1 MDLRQITQRVQ
12 SDLQYISEF
21 TATPGNGCTRMP
33 FTQET
38 RYTAEYLK
46 KIMAEAGLEVW
57 EDCVGNV
64 FGRRPGRDRSLPCI
78 MVGSHYDSVYN
89 GGDYDGIA
97 GVISAVELARLLQN
111 ENRQLPCDFVA
122 AAFMDEEG
130 CRFGTGYFGSKCMLG
145 QMTVEE
151 CRHYTDK
158 DNISVYDAMKEYD
171 LIPEELIRAAW
182 PEGSIG
188 HYIELHI
195 EQGPVLD
202 ANKTELGLVNCIV
215 GIQRYMV
222 TVQGRSDH
230 AGTTPMDMRQDAVEI
245 ATKVISKIGDMA
257 REEDLGTVATVGH
270 IKVTPSAMNVVA
282 ETAEFSIDVRA
293 ADKRVIDR
301 IVSRIREE
309 LDRETQKTGA
319 SYVIDNKLT
328 IDPVK
333 LSPRMLDF
341 MEESCR
347 ENGFSCQRMPSGAGH
362 DALAIGQSID
372 TVRLF
377 VPSKDGRS
385 HCPAEYTPYEAFSK
399 GIAVLYDLIG
409 KLTE

>member
-1 MDLRQITQRVQ
+1 MDLNLITQRVQ
-12 SDLQYISEF
+12 SDLQYIKEF

-33 FTQET
+33 FSHET

-46 KIMAEAGLEVW
+46 KIMADAGLEVR

-64 FGRRPGRDRSLPCI
+64 FGVRPGKDRSLPCI

-97 GVISAVELARLLQN
+97 GVISAVELARLLRD
-111 ENRQLPCDFVA
+111 ESVQLPCDFVA

-151 CRHYTDK
+151 CRHYRDK
-158 DNISVYDAMKEYD
+158 NDISVYDAMKEYG
-171 LIPEELIRAAW
+171 LIPEHLEQAAW

-202 ANKTELGLVNCIV
+202 AEKTELGFVDCIV
-215 GIQRYMV
+215 GIQRYIV
-222 TVQGRSDH
+222 TVCGRSDH
-230 AGTTPMDMRQDAVEI
+230 AGTTPMNMRQDAVDI
-245 ATKVISKIGDMA
+245 AAKVISRIGDMA
-257 REEDLGTVATVGH
+257 RAEGSGTVATVGYM
-270 IKVTPSAMNVVA
+270 KVTPSAMNVVA
-282 ETAEFSIDVRA
+282 EKVDFSIDIRSA
-293 ADKRVIDR
+293 ESSIIDKIASQ
-301 IVSRIREE
+301 IQRELE
-309 LDRETQKTGA
+309 VETQKTGA
-319 SYVIDNKLT
+319 SFFIDTKLT
-328 IDPVK
+328 IEPVC
-333 LSPRMLDF
+333 LHQGMLDI

-347 ENGFSCQRMPSGAGH
+347 RRGFSFRRMPSGAGH

-372 TVRLF
+372 TVMLF

-385 HCPAEYTPYEAFSK
+385 HCPAEYTPYEDFSK
-399 GIAVLYDLIG
+399 GISVLYDLIR
-409 KLTE
+409 KL